1 MMTRRDWIF
10 VAALAGVVIG
20 CALIVVET
28 KAQNRTLVH
37 ELEQLRQEKAR
48 LETEWA
54 QLQLEEATL
63 AHHGRIEQLARDKL
77 QMSDPRD
84 TQIVKVPVDSADP
97 QARGAP

>member
-1 MMTRRDWIF
+1 MNRRDWVF
-10 VAALAGVVIG
+10 TAALAGVVIG

-37 ELEQLRQEKAR
+37 ELEQARQEKAR

-84 TQIVKVPVDSADP
+84 TQIVKVPAGSTGPSGKDA
-97 QARGAP
+97 Q